1 MKIFAHLFTYPIDQ
15 QLRIC
20 MKYNIGCLLT
30 LTVSSLLSLNNSTI
44 NLIKEAQKRIPI
56 AIHGPFHDLYPGSID
71 PYIREAT
78 LRRYLDTIK
87 LARDLKAK
95 FVTLH
100 LNYVDSIHRHNRDLW
115 IENTIKLFSELTPFG
130 VNIHIENTKEPTPDI
145 FSSILGSI
153 NSPTL
158 GMCLDIG
165 HVVAYSTTNID
176 CWIRQLSRF
185 IKEIH
190 LHECVEGGDIHE
202 YLGAGLMDWPLIF
215 RLLRN
220 ANIDVG
226 AIYLTL
232 EPKTQQDLEKSL
244 QYLRKVIDLDL

>member
-30 LTVSSLLSLNNSTI
+30 LTTSTLLSLNNSTI
-44 NLIKEAQKRIPI
+44 NLIKEAQKKIPT

-78 LRRYLDTIK
+78 LRRYLETIK
-87 LARDLKAK
+87 LAKDLKAK

-100 LNYVDSIHRHNRDLW
+100 LNYVDSIHSRNRDLW
-115 IENTIKLFSELTPFG
+115 IKNAIKLFSELTSFG
-130 VNIHIENTKEPTPDI
+130 VSIHIENTREPMPDI

-153 NSPTL
+153 NSPAL

-165 HVVAYSTTNID
+165 HVVAYSTANID
-176 CWIRQLSRF
+176 RWIRQLSRF

-190 LHECVEGGDIHE
+190 LHECVEGRDIHE
-202 YLGAGLMDWPLIF
+202 YLGAGLVDWPLIF
-215 RLLRN
+215 RLLKN
-220 ANIDVG
+220 ANIDIR
-226 AIYLTL
+226 AIYITL

-244 QYLRKVIDLDL
+244 RYLKEIL